1 MQRLLADHT
10 RGQQPTT
17 RIRSPSLLAGLIV
30 DEAGEPLV
38 ATHACKQVPSGIE
51 GGKVR
56 YRYYVSRAL
65 QHQPG
70 SSATG
75 MRIPAREIEAAVI
88 ERVAQAL
95 DNPLQLLAAANIRV
109 RADEMMAMLASST
122 TLAAA
127 VRSSGHAPI
136 RDLVARVTVRSRDL
150 LIELPTRA
158 LATKLKLDLAAG
170 ASPTIPMLSP
180 VRLTRTGRAM
190 RLIHTSG
197 IAANA
202 GTPDPALVRLLLQ
215 ARQWWE
221 RLADGTIDIATL
233 AREAGISR
241 SYVSRVVRLNFLAP
255 KLVEAIVLGHQPAML
270 SAARL
275 KMADLPTEWAR
286 QAELH
291 LAS

>member
-1 MQRLLADHT
+1 MRRYRIRALAGRRFRPCTTDSRHDLPIAPNLLAQRFSAPAPNRILLAD
-10 RGQQPTT
+10 
-17 RIRSPSLLAGLIV
+17 II
-30 DEAGEPLV
+30 
-38 ATHACKQVPSGIE
+38 
-51 GGKVR
+51 
-56 YRYYVSRAL
+56 RAL
-65 QHQPG
+65 
-70 SSATG
+70 
-75 MRIPAREIEAAVI
+75 IL
-88 ERVAQAL
+88 RVAVRPAEVAIDL
-95 DNPLQLLAAANIRV
+95 DVPAIAAQ
-109 RADEMMAMLASST
+109 
-122 TLAAA
+122 
-127 VRSSGHAPI
+127 
-136 RDLVARVTVRSRDL
+136 
-150 LIELPTRA
+150 
-158 LATKLKLDLAAG
+158 LKLDLSPGAAP
-170 ASPTIPMLSP
+170 SISLRSP

-215 ARQWWE
+215 AWQWWE